1 MTVASNST
9 HLDDALAGGASS
21 PVRAGRRVG
30 GDPFVCVRGE
40 GPYAFDDAGRRYVD
54 YVMAYGPLLFGH
66 TPPFLTGL
74 DALAARGVVYGST
87 APDELELAR
96 RIRAHLPSMERLRF
110 ATTGSEA
117 VQSAVRVARAF
128 TGRDAIVK
136 FSGNYHGH
144 FDLAL
149 QDAGAS
155 AETPDAARSGIPR
168 AVVADLAVA
177 RYNDLD
183 DVDRQLART
192 GDRLAAILVEPICG
206 NMGLVETVPGFLE
219 GLRER
224 ADRYGA
230 LLIFDEV
237 ITWLRLGL
245 GGAQGRTGVTPD
257 LTAVGKVLGGGFPI
271 AAFGGRA
278 DVMAV
283 LAPDGP
289 CFTGGTH
296 AGMPF
301 AVAIA
306 SRVLD
311 QLEREPEL
319 VYRDG
324 SARAPPGGL
333 DSRNASRAAF
343 GLRRRAAGIDRG
355 LQVPRGRADALVRR
369 PAPRRPARVR
379 RLLPR
384 DARARRAAAA
394 VAQRGDV
401 PFHGARRRRRDA
413 HRRRD
418 HRKSARAA
426 RERRRVTAGR
436 SSAQRTGV
444 GYPAGERWPC
454 ASTLRTPNSQLS
466 FEIFSVTVVALPA
479 SSTVVQN
486 GSVVAR
492 RSTS

>member
-1 MTVASNST
+1 M
-9 HLDDALAGGASS
+9 
-21 PVRAGRRVG
+21 RAGRRVG
-30 GDPFVCVRGE
+30 GEPFTCVRAE
-40 GPYAFDDAGRRYVD
+40 GAYAFDADGRRYVD

-87 APDELELAR
+87 APGELALAA
-96 RIRAHLPSMERLRF
+96 RIRSHLPSMERLRF
-110 ATTGSEA
+110 TTTGSEA
-117 VQSAVRVARAF
+117 VQSAVRLARAF
-128 TGRDAIVK
+128 TGRDAILK
-136 FSGNYHGH
+136 FAGNYHGH

-177 RYNDLD
+177 RYNDLA
-183 DVDRQLART
+183 DVDRQLTRI
-192 GDRLAAILVEPICG
+192 GERLAAIVVEPICG

-245 GGAQGRTGVTPD
+245 GGAQRRTGVTPD

-306 SRVLD
+306 SRVLEY
-311 QLEREPEL
+311 LEREPAL
-319 VYRDG
+319 Y
-324 SARAPPGGL
+324 
-333 DSRNASRAAF
+333 AATE
-343 GLRRRAAGIDRG
+343 
-355 LQVPRGRADALVRR
+355 
-369 PAPRRPARVR
+369 
-379 RLLPR
+379 
-384 DARARRAAAA
+384 ARARRLAVSIRAALRELELGYAVVQLESIVDFKFRRGSPTRSYDDQQRDDQRAYAAFYHAMRVRGVLLPPSHNEVMFLSTVHSDDDVDLTAAAIA
-394 VAQRGDV
+394 ESLHDL
-401 PFHGARRRRRDA
+401 
-413 HRRRD
+413 
-418 HRKSARAA
+418 RAN
-426 RERRRVTAGR
+426 
-436 SSAQRTGV
+436 GV
-444 GYPAGERWPC
+444 
-454 ASTLRTPNSQLS
+454 
-466 FEIFSVTVVALPA
+466 V
-479 SSTVVQN
+479 
-486 GSVVAR
+486 
-492 RSTS
+492 

>member
-1 MTVASNST
+1 MLVTP
-9 HLDDALAGGASS
+9 LDDALAGGASS

-30 GDPFVCVRGE
+30 GEPFVCVRGE
-40 GPYAFDDAGRRYVD
+40 GAYAFDADGRRYVD

-66 TPPFLTGL
+66 TPPFFTGL

-87 APDELELAR
+87 APDELALAR

-117 VQSAVRVARAF
+117 VQGAVRVARAF
-128 TGRDAIVK
+128 TGRDAILK

-155 AETPDAARSGIPR
+155 AETPDAAQSGIPR

-177 RYNDLD
+177 RYNDLA
-183 DVDRQLART
+183 DVDRQLARI
-192 GDRLAAILVEPICG
+192 GGRLAAIVVEPICG

-224 ADRYGA
+224 AGRCGA

-245 GGAQGRTGVTPD
+245 GGAQGRTGVD
-257 LTAVGKVLGGGFPI
+257 ARSHRRRQSARRRLSDRGVRR
-271 AAFGGRA
+271 RA

-301 AVAIA
+301 AVALA

-311 QLEREPEL
+311 QLDANPSSTPRW
-319 VYRDG
+319 
-324 SARAPPGGL
+324 
-333 DSRNASRAAF
+333 NAVRAAS
-343 GLRRRAAGIDRG
+343 
-355 LQVPRGRADALVRR
+355 
-369 PAPRRPARVR
+369 PRRS
-379 RLLPR
+379 R
-384 DARARRAAAA
+384 DA
-394 VAQRGDV
+394 G
-401 PFHGARRRRRDA
+401 GACTP
-413 HRRRD
+413 
-418 HRKSARAA
+418 
-426 RERRRVTAGR
+426 RRRV
-436 SSAQRTGV
+436 S
-444 GYPAGERWPC
+444 
-454 ASTLRTPNSQLS
+454 
-466 FEIFSVTVVALPA
+466 
-479 SSTVVQN
+479 
-486 GSVVAR
+486 
-492 RSTS
+492 

>member
-1 MTVASNST
+1 VAITSDSRDT
-9 HLDDALAGGASS
+9 DDALAGGASS

-40 GPYAFDDAGRRYVD
+40 GPYAFDPEGRRYVD

-87 APDELELAR
+87 SPDELALAR

-117 VQSAVRVARAF
+117 VQGAVRVARAF
-128 TGRDAIVK
+128 TGRDAILK

-155 AETPDAARSGIPR
+155 AETPVGARSGIPR

-192 GDRLAAILVEPICG
+192 GDRLAAIVVEPICG
-206 NMGLVETVPGFLE
+206 NMGLVETVAGFLE

-224 ADRYGA
+224 ADRDGA

-245 GGAQGRTGVTPD
+245 GGAQRRTGVTPD

-311 QLEREPEL
+311 HLEREP
-319 VYRDG
+319 
-324 SARAPPGGL
+324 GL
-333 DSRNASRAAF
+333 FAATE
-343 GLRRRAAGIDRG
+343 
-355 LQVPRGRADALVRR
+355 
-369 PAPRRPARVR
+369 
-379 RLLPR
+379 
-384 DARARRAAAA
+384 ARARRLADAIRATLRELDLGYAVVQLESIVDFKFRAGSPTRSYDDQRRDDQRAYAAFYHAMRARGVLLPPSHNEVMFLSTAHADDDVALTA
-394 VAQRGDV
+394 VAIGESLREL
-401 PFHGARRRRRDA
+401 
-413 HRRRD
+413 
-418 HRKSARAA
+418 RA
-426 RERRRVTAGR
+426 
-436 SSAQRTGV
+436 
-444 GYPAGERWPC
+444 
-454 ASTLRTPNSQLS
+454 
-466 FEIFSVTVVALPA
+466 
-479 SSTVVQN
+479 N
-486 GSVVAR
+486 GIV
-492 RSTS
+492 